1 MYMVFSILSNITV
14 ALLELCC
21 ARSKPDKVATILLDM
36 EELAQ
41 EGFDKTL
48 RYDNKRK
55 CCSCISKRSVVM

>member
-1 MYMVFSILSNITV
+1 MV

-41 EGFDKTL
+41 EEIEKIL
-48 RYDNKRK
+48 SHHNKRK
-55 CCSCISKRSVVM
+55 CF

>member
-1 MYMVFSILSNITV
+1 MVFSLVSNIMI

-41 EGFDKTL
+41 DEIDKIL
-48 RYDNKRK
+48 SYHNKCK
-55 CCSCISKRSVVM
+55 CF

>member
-1 MYMVFSILSNITV
+1 MAFSILSSVMV

-41 EGFDKTL
+41 EEIEKIL
-48 RYDNKRK
+48 SHHNKCK
-55 CCSCISKRSVVM
+55 CF